1 MLSIKSVAIIKQVD
15 GNINSFFSA
24 PSASIWLGNLEI
36 RNTKS
41 STRKPG
47 QPTSPFSFPA
57 LHTLRQ
63 ITAEICLDV
72 HVFACA
78 LSPAGSTLPSN
89 ICQSGKYPQMLQFSA
104 WELYLLW
111 NHPDLFPPPSLIP
124 ILGQISFLDPSLIPH
139 TYFLCDAYTVM
150 CRCVFIVLSLSIDN
164 ESSEGKDLI
173 WLVQCSTSHGAWHI
187 YNISFIEIC

>member
-24 PSASIWLGNLEI
+24 PSAS
-36 RNTKS
+36 KS

-47 QPTSPFSFPA
+47 QPNHHSHFLPCTPCAKSLSGLLTS
-57 LHTLRQ
+57 
-63 ITAEICLDV
+63 EICLDV
-72 HVFACA
+72 HVFAYA
-78 LSPAGSTLPSN
+78 LSPAGSALPSN

-111 NHPDLFPPPSLIP
+111 NHPDLFPPPSLLP

-150 CRCVFIVLSLSIDN
+150 CRCVFIFLSFSIDN

-187 YNISFIEIC
+187 YNISFIDIC